1 MAHLKSPFKINQF
14 GIRFILALFFL
25 AVGENRIW
33 GVEETATL
41 KYTYRPETG
50 QVSLL
55 RDMQG
60 KLYLP
65 LNDVAQFYGVQLAFD
80 SQSRKVTLSKGK
92 SQVKLTL
99 SQPVFLTTDPVV
111 SYPLEPVEVVSGQLG
126 IPPEGAEDLFGTLL
140 NISVRFL
147 PDQNALVAG
156 GVGKDEIQKEIQAAS
171 QPQPTAPAVSAPS
184 NPPSGPP
191 GQASSPQ
198 TAPATVAQAPAPAAK
213 PGPESEEESAGEEQN
228 DEQAQPI
235 PPGRVEE
242 NPPPASQVY
251 RVRRIII
258 DPGHGGRDVGAQG
271 FDKKY
276 CEKQATLAIAKRV
289 ADYLKED
296 PSHPEVFLTRS
307 ADYFIT
313 LKYRCDFAN
322 YHKGDVFVSIH
333 CNANPKSKST
343 GTEVYKYSA
352 RPSNK
357 VAAVAAVSENVGG
370 SDITSLLAD
379 LYHRNYD
386 RRSNR
391 LAEEVS
397 RRIRDRLKQ
406 HIRPILHAPFY
417 VLRQVDMPS
426 ILVET
431 AFITN
436 PKEEIKLR
444 DPYWR
449 DKLAKSIADGIL
461 AYRDVVEGTSENQQ
475 ARR

>member
-1 MAHLKSPFKINQF
+1 
-14 GIRFILALFFL
+14 
-25 AVGENRIW
+25 
-33 GVEETATL
+33 
-41 KYTYRPETG
+41 YRPETG

-99 SQPVFLTTDPVV
+99 SQAVFLTTDPVV

-140 NISVRFL
+140 NINMRFL
-147 PDQNALVAG
+147 SDQNTLVAG
-156 GVGKDEIQKEIQAAS
+156 GVGKDEIQEEIQAAS

-184 NPPSGPP
+184 NAPSGPP

-198 TAPATVAQAPAPAAK
+198 AAPATVAQAPAPAAK
-213 PGPESEEESAGEEQN
+213 SGPESEEKSAQGEEEQN

-235 PPGRVEE
+235 PPVRVEE

-258 DPGHGGRDVGAQG
+258 DPGHGGRDAGAKG

-276 CEKQATLAIAKRV
+276 CEKQATLDIAKRV
-289 ADYLKED
+289 ADFLRED
-296 PSHPEVFLTRS
+296 PAHPEVLLTRN

-343 GTEVYKYSA
+343 GTETYVYSA

-357 VAAVAAVSENVGG
+357 VAAVASVRENGGG

-386 RRSNR
+386 RRSTR
-391 LAEEVS
+391 LAEEVD

-406 HIRPILHAPFY
+406 HIRHIQHAPFY

-436 PKEEIKLR
+436 PKEEVKLR

-449 DKLAKSIADGIL
+449 DKIAKSIADGIL
-461 AYRDVVEGTSENQQ
+461 AYREVVESTSENQQ